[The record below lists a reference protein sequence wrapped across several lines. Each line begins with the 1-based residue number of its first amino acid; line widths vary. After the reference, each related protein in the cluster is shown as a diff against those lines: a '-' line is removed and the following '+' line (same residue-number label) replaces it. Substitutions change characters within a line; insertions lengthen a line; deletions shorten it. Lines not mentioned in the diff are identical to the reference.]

1 MKKFFLKTAIFSLSL
16 GALQTVHA
24 LCSSNLG
31 FSTVDIPMN
40 VGRVV
45 VRPSDAVGKVLHK
58 AMFPITPNGSQYY
71 CDANGSTFNA
81 TLSKNNPISSVGNS
95 VYSTN
100 IPGIG
105 IRLYREAQTANY
117 FSGYYPYI
125 RNTATNT
132 NYVLDI
138 GYFVVE
144 IIKTATATGSG
155 AFEPGRYSAYGSRDT
170 LVPWLTS
177 TVNGHAITIASSS
190 CEIQGNANRV
200 INLAPVTKA
209 DFKGIGSTAA
219 EQAFDMTILCNGGE
233 NTSGYEEKNIISLS
247 YGFTPEGTAQD
258 VIKNIAPNNVKAQG
272 VSTQL
277 ILNGFNRQ
285 VVKNNDKILLG
296 TVSSNQT
303 IQYQVPMSAR
313 YYQSATTV
321 TAGKVTGLAT
331 MTIQYD

>member
-24 LCSSNLG
+24 LCLNNPG
-31 FSTVDIPMN
+31 FITVDIPMN

-58 AMFPITPNGSQYY
+58 AMFPINPLGSTMT
-71 CDANGSTFNA
+71 CDASGSTNHA
-81 TLSKNNPISSVGNS
+81 VLNKTLQLSPLGDS
-95 VYSTN
+95 VYSSN

-105 IRLYREAQTANY
+105 IRLYREAIDHSY
-117 FSGYYPYI
+117 FSGYYPYT
-125 RNTATNT
+125 RRLEANTSYFLAS
-132 NYVLDI
+132 

-144 IIKTATATGSG
+144 IVKTATTTGSG
-155 AFEPGRYSAYGSRDT
+155 AFYPGRYSTYSPLENT
-170 LVPWLTS
+170 QPLLTS
-177 TVNGHAITIASSS
+177 TVNGNAITIASSS

-258 VIKNIAPNNVKAQG
+258 VIRNIAPNNVKAQG

-296 TVSSNQT
+296 TVNSNQT